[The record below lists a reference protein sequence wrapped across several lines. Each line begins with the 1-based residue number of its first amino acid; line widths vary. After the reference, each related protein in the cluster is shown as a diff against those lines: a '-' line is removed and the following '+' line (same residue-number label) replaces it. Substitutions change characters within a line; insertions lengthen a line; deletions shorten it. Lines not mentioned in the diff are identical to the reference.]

1 MQRAGATRSQATRFV
16 EIRTDSTGASP
27 YFQLDDRVRWWQCL
41 GSTVNAGY
49 QIHTRT
55 SQSLAF
61 AITQIVA
68 VNVGRSDVFVG
79 CPSLQVRISNG
90 PVNATYIF
98 ALQGDDT

>member
-1 MQRAGATRSQATRFV
+1 MQRAGAIRSNATRYV
-16 EIRTDSTGASP
+16 EVRTDGTGASP
-27 YFQLDDRVRWWQCL
+27 YLQLDDRVRWWQCL
-41 GSTVNAGY
+41 GGTVNAGY

-55 SQSLAF
+55 SQTLGF

-90 PVNATYIF
+90 PVNAVYIF

>member
-16 EIRTDSTGASP
+16 EIRTDGTGASP

-98 ALQGDDT
+98 ALQGSDT

>member
-1 MQRAGATRSQATRFV
+1 MHDFGASRSNATRYV
-16 EIRTDSTGASP
+16 EIRTDGTGASP

-55 SQSLAF
+55 SQTLGF

-68 VNVGRSDVFVG
+68 VNVGRSEVFVG

-90 PVNATYIF
+90 PTNAVYIF
-98 ALQGDDT
+98 ALQGSDT